1 MKWPETLIPHFP
13 WACRDLPSKGAQL
26 PRAPHGSEG
35 RSMGTGAGAGPYHP
49 PDPPTPNTHTQQ
61 DKNSWNNKPVISKNL
76 PLRQGQ
82 HEAPGRV

>member
-49 PDPPTPNTHTQQ
+49 PDPPPPIHIPNRTKTHGIINQ
-61 DKNSWNNKPVISKNL
+61 
-76 PLRQGQ
+76 
-82 HEAPGRV
+82 